1 MGRPREHDID
11 SLLERATAI
20 MAQRGVHGLTLR
32 GLAEET
38 GASNGTIHHAF
49 RSRSNLVAMAYL
61 REAEKFL
68 ALQLDAVQQARSAS
82 DPAAPVVAAALTVST
97 FAKESPTGAAFLLLV
112 RYDDLLKEK
121 VRDDLRDRLMGR
133 RWVDLITRFRIPA
146 LILGLGAAVVMSI
159 PVASMELALPDDGSK
174 SSSTQPRQAFDVIAD
189 NFGAGANGPLT
200 VVVDTKGSDDP
211 VGSVAAA
218 VRKVESVKTDVASVV
233 SPLPDPSNPS
243 AVAALTRQL
252 DEAKYAT
259 ITVTPKSAP
268 ADAET
273 KELVHD
279 LQIGRAHV

>member
-1 MGRPREHDID
+1 
-11 SLLERATAI
+11 

-121 VRDDLRDRLMGR
+121 VRDDLRDRLM
-133 RWVDLITRFRIPA
+133 A
-146 LILGLGAAVVMSI
+146 LTKRLAALFVELAKAGLGRDDQIAVGTI
-159 PVASMELALPDDGSK
+159 RAC
-174 SSSTQPRQAFDVIAD
+174 
-189 NFGAGANGPLT
+189 
-200 VVVDTKGSDDP
+200 VVDVPTGLLMHGNQLTDP
-211 VGSVAAA
+211 YAVLRVEAA
-218 VRKVESVKTDVASVV
+218 VRGILAAT
-233 SPLPDPSNPS
+233 PS
-243 AVAALTRQL
+243 ADGT
-252 DEAKYAT
+252 DD
-259 ITVTPKSAP
+259 S
-268 ADAET
+268 
-273 KELVHD
+273 
-279 LQIGRAHV
+279 